1 MAGTSLPLLGVTL
14 SVLVALVVS
23 AQVLLVR
30 VGAEHGSVR
39 QAVLLSMGVNILAF
53 LPAAAILHFPEY
65 GVTPTSL
72 LAFAA
77 AGFMGTFLGRM
88 LYYDSI
94 ERIGAGRTEPLKAS
108 MPLFASLIAVLI
120 LKETLTMA
128 HTGGIVLIVVGIA
141 VISWETTNSGA
152 EHGEDVS
159 LTALGLPLLAAMS
172 FATEP
177 NLVRIGFA
185 EETPVLVG
193 LTIKTTAATIG
204 FTGYLWY
211 RGGLQFDRLLGKPY
225 TRWYLAAA
233 VANTLSVLGYY
244 AALKI
249 SRVVVVAPITQTSPL
264 LVAILAYV
272 FLSHLEHI
280 TWRLISASLLVVV
293 GAGVVTVFG

>member
-30 VGAEHGSVR
+30 VGSEHGGVR

-53 LPAAAILHFPEY
+53 LPAAAILHFPDY
-65 GVTPTSL
+65 GLTPTSL
-72 LAFAA
+72 LSFSA

-94 ERIGAGRTEPLKAS
+94 DRIGAGRTEPLKAS

-120 LKETLTMA
+120 LSETLTMA
-128 HTGGIVLIVVGIA
+128 HTGGIVLIVGGIA
-141 VISWETTNSGA
+141 AISWETTNSSA
-152 EHGEDVS
+152 ERGEDVS
-159 LTALGLPLLAAMS
+159 LTALGLPLLAAIS

-177 NLVRIGFA
+177 NFVRIGFG
-185 EETPVLVG
+185 EGTPILVG
-193 LTIKTTAATIG
+193 LTLKTLAATIG
-204 FTGYLWY
+204 FVAYLRY
-211 RGGLQFDRLLGKPY
+211 KGTLRFDRLLGEAY
-225 TRWYLAAA
+225 TKWYLAAA

-244 AALKI
+244 AALKV
-249 SRVVVVAPITQTSPL
+249 SRVVVVTPITQTSPL

-280 TWRLISASLLVVV
+280 SWRLVSASLLVVV
-293 GAGVVTVFG
+293 GAGIVTIFG